1 MIVRRFKRLIASLLG
16 QEGDILNSIFQVVY
30 LLSFLLFMFY
40 GQKIQ
45 TLTML
50 REVGS
55 AVRKLKIL
63 KDDSRRLAIDT
74 ISEFGKESGDPSP
87 RIDHLLEYFTV
98 MPKNLDPL
106 GFVPKLEHLIDV
118 RDLRFKNEIKI
129 IAPEAD
135 KVQSSNIEGVLEVA
149 LGLNGIYKIVNHFY
163 LLGRKTMNLYVIMQ
177 VQMQLPQIIK
187 TAEAYSLAGKAF
199 AEGQPIGDGAGA
211 LVAAKMMHGSENK
224 EVAKNILASQIEHE
238 GRTVFV
244 IKADGPGANIGKYGV
259 AIKQFI
265 EENDGKV
272 AMVIMVD
279 AAGKLEGEISGS
291 TAEGTGSVIGGLGV
305 DAFIIEEVTSKY
317 KIPVNGVA
325 IKQSME
331 ESVSP
336 MTKAISDGVNVAI
349 ARVKRIIHEE
359 TKEGDI
365 VILVGVGNTVGVGQ

>member
-1 MIVRRFKRLIASLLG
+1 
-16 QEGDILNSIFQVVY
+16 
-30 LLSFLLFMFY
+30 
-40 GQKIQ
+40 
-45 TLTML
+45 
-50 REVGS
+50 
-55 AVRKLKIL
+55 
-63 KDDSRRLAIDT
+63 
-74 ISEFGKESGDPSP
+74 
-87 RIDHLLEYFTV
+87 

-118 RDLRFKNEIKI
+118 RDLRFKKEIKI

-149 LGLNGIYKIVNHFY
+149 LGLNSIYKIVNHFY
-163 LLGRKTMNLYVIMQ
+163 LLGKKTMNLYVIMQ
-177 VQMQLPQIIK
+177 VQMQLSMIVR

-211 LVAAKMMHGSENK
+211 LVAARMMHGNENK
-224 EVAKNILASQIEHE
+224 EVAKNILASQIEIE
-238 GRTVFV
+238 GRKVFV
-244 IKADGPGANIGKYGV
+244 IKAEGPGANIGKYGV
-259 AIKQFI
+259 AIKRFI
-265 EENDGKV
+265 EENDGRI

-305 DAFIIEEVTSKY
+305 DAFIIEETALKY

-331 ESVSP
+331 ESVAP

-365 VILVGVGNTVGVGQ
+365 VILVGVGNTVGIGQ

>member
-1 MIVRRFKRLIASLLG
+1 MIASLFG
-16 QEGDILNSIFQVVY
+16 QEGDILNSIFQIVY
-30 LLSFLLFMFY
+30 LLSFFLFMFY

-50 REVGS
+50 REVGN
-55 AVRKLKIL
+55 AVRKLKTL

-74 ISEFGKESGDPSP
+74 ITELGKKDGDPTP
-87 RIDHLLEYFTV
+87 RVDHLLEYFTV
-98 MPKNLDPL
+98 MPKSLDPL

-135 KVQSSNIEGVLEVA
+135 KTQTSNIEGVLEVA
-149 LGLNGIYKIVNHFY
+149 LGLNSIYKIVNHFY
-163 LLGRKTMNLYVIMQ
+163 LLGKKTMNLYVIMQ
-177 VQMQLPQIIK
+177 VQMQLSMIVR

-199 AEGQPIGDGAGA
+199 ALGQPIGDGAGA
-211 LVAAKMMHGSENK
+211 LVAARLMYGHENK
-224 EVAKNILASQIEHE
+224 EVAKNILASQIEIE
-238 GRTVFV
+238 GRDIFV
-244 IKADGPGANIGKYGV
+244 IKANGPGANIGKYGV
-259 AIKQFI
+259 AIRQII
-265 EENDGKV
+265 EDNDGKV

-305 DAFIIEEVTSKY
+305 DAFIIEETSSKY
-317 KIPVNGVA
+317 QIPVNGVA

-331 ESVSP
+331 ESVAP
-336 MTKAISDGVNVAI
+336 MTKAICDGVSVAL

-359 TKEGDI
+359 TREGDL
-365 VILVGVGNTVGVGQ
+365 VILVGVGNTVGIGQ